1 MSPPSSAGPDIRRLV
16 VAALAVSAVG
26 HAVALLGVGGGLWL
40 AFAGESLALQ
50 ASGVLAVVVAGGV
63 TYAGVTTP
71 DRLLDRLGVDT
82 DVGGDR
88 GPDRDRGRVR
98 GDDDRAALRARLRR
112 LAATAGV
119 PEPDVRVVPTA
130 APNAL
135 TVGVGG
141 GAVVCVTRGLV
152 DALDDRELDA
162 VLAHE
167 LAHVANGDAGAVTL
181 ARLPVRFLRALAG
194 LLVVAFFSVGL
205 VGGSAGV
212 LPAFVGP
219 VLLGVMVALPPTLLF
234 AWGGRRVVAR
244 LARRGEFVA
253 DATAA
258 ELTGDP
264 AALASALGR
273 LDGAI
278 GRRPARDLREANL
291 GEFSLLPVDRDDG
304 RYHPPTDERIRRLRE
319 RTREQ
324 ATGR

>member
-1 MSPPSSAGPDIRRLV
+1 MSPTSSADPDIRRLV

-40 AFAGESLALQ
+40 AFAGESLALK

-88 GPDRDRGRVR
+88 GRGR
-98 GDDDRAALRARLRR
+98 GDDDRAALRGRLRR

-119 PEPDVRVVPTA
+119 PEPDVRIVPAA

-141 GAVVCVTRGLV
+141 GTVVCVTRGLV

-167 LAHVANGDAGAVTL
+167 LAHVANGDAAAVTL

-234 AWGGRRVVAR
+234 AWGGRRVVAL

-264 AALASALGR
+264 AALAAALGR

-291 GEFSLLPVDRDDG
+291 GEFSLLPVDRGDE

-324 ATGR
+324 ASGG